1 MSSKLPMGVET
12 IYRPCFSLLIFG
24 SVSRFIIL
32 IDYNITIKM
41 KKFIQ
46 FIIFTLTALIL
57 NIHQIL
63 ADEKIKIGLVVPLS
77 GEYKEIGDS
86 ILKATRLAINKI
98 DDDKIK
104 IVPKDTRADPEI
116 TLKVS
121 KELQEQGIKIIIG
134 PVFNKN
140 LAYLK
145 DLKEVTFLSLSNTST
160 NNPNNVINGGINAI
174 SQIKAIK
181 KFQKFN
187 NLERS
192 ILLIPNSN
200 FKSEIEDAVVKTKI
214 KLKDKFVY
222 DTDPTILTSQIEK
235 LTRYKIRK
243 QNLKDE
249 IKRLE
254 NSDEANKEN
263 KILNLKKRDTLGG
276 INFDSVIIA
285 DFDESLKSV
294 TTSLL
299 YTDVSSNRVN
309 YITLNQW
316 FDKSILKE
324 ENLQPIYFPS
334 INKENYDN
342 FVSEY
347 FKIYNDYPNQISFL
361 SFDLVGL
368 VYFLIYKND
377 FVIDNKIFYKK
388 NKFKGKIGIFEI
400 NKNKISHILNFYVA
414 ENNNFRKIF

>member
-1 MSSKLPMGVET
+1 
-12 IYRPCFSLLIFG
+12 
-24 SVSRFIIL
+24 
-32 IDYNITIKM
+32 M

-46 FIIFTLTALIL
+46 FIIFTFIGLIL
-57 NIHQIL
+57 NIFQSL

-77 GEYKEIGDS
+77 GEYKEVGNS
-86 ILKATRLAINKI
+86 ILKSARLAINKI
-98 DDDKIK
+98 DDLRIE
-104 IVPKDTRADPEI
+104 IIPRDTRSNPET
-116 TLKVS
+116 TLRVS
-121 KELQEQGIKIIIG
+121 KELYEQGIKIIIG

-140 LAYLK
+140 LIYL
-145 DLKEVTFLSLSNTST
+145 DELNEVTFLSLSNTNI
-160 NNPNNVINGGINAI
+160 NNPKNVISGGINAI
-174 SQIKAIK
+174 SQINAIK
-181 KFQKFN
+181 KFQEFAK
-187 NLERS
+187 LERS
-192 ILLIPNSN
+192 ILLIPNSE
-200 FKSEIEDAVVKTKI
+200 FKNEIEDAVKKTKI
-214 KLKDKFVY
+214 KLKDKFIY
-222 DTDPTILTSQIEK
+222 NSDPTILTSQIEK
-235 LTRYKIRK
+235 LTRYPQRK

-249 IKRLE
+249 IKRLK
-254 NSDEANKEN
+254 NSNEVNKEK
-263 KILNLKKRDTLGG
+263 KISNLKKRDTLGG

-294 TTSLL
+294 ANSLL
-299 YTDVSSNRVN
+299 YTDVSSSRIH

-316 FDKSILKE
+316 FDKSILKD

-347 FKIYNDYPNQISFL
+347 FNIYNEYPNQISFL

-377 FVIDNKIFYKK
+377 FVINNKIFYKK

-414 ENNNFRKIF
+414 ENNNFKKIF